1 MAQTVK
7 IILEDDIDGG
17 SADETIR
24 FGLDGGQYEI
34 DLNSANATK
43 LREALRPY
51 VSKAR
56 RASAKTNRGATT
68 RPTRSQPR
76 DPQDSRVGQGTGIPG
91 VRSWTYPPG
100 HPGQVLRRSQV
111 SRDLIR

>member
-51 VSKAR
+51 MSKAR

-68 RPTRSQPR
+68 RPNRSGNPETPKIR
-76 DPQDSRVGQGTGIPG
+76 AWAKEQGF
-91 VRSWTYPPG
+91 
-100 HPGQVLRRSQV
+100 QV
-111 SRDLIR
+111 SDRGRIHQDIQDKYYDAHK

>member
-68 RPTRSQPR
+68 RPTRSGNPETPKIR
-76 DPQDSRVGQGTGIPG
+76 AWAKEQGF
-91 VRSWTYPPG
+91 
-100 HPGQVLRRSQV
+100 QV
-111 SRDLIR
+111 SDRGRIHQDIQNKYYEAHK